1 VSERDRNR
9 GAELRAER
17 IRWRGRSRSMSQASR
32 SMDERLRKMRDQGSN
47 LDRRLHR
54 HAEKKPEETKTWH
67 ADWDDPPRLG

>member
-1 VSERDRNR
+1 VSERDRSR

-47 LDRRLHR
+47 LDRWLRR
-54 HAEKKPEETKTWH
+54 HAEESNSWH
-67 ADWDDPPRLG
+67 TAWDDPPRPG